1 MDKLED
7 GLCHSRTI
15 KSSQLILKRKKKLKT
30 KSTRNMHFFERKN
43 EFETLLSFFLI
54 DAGMPPFSLNK
65 FRDASKKKKKYLK
78 LLSSTSVAIF
88 KYNREYIKWIPSIQ
102 GGE

>member
-1 MDKLED
+1 
-7 GLCHSRTI
+7 
-15 KSSQLILKRKKKLKT
+15 
-30 KSTRNMHFFERKN
+30 MHFFERKN

>member
-1 MDKLED
+1 
-7 GLCHSRTI
+7 
-15 KSSQLILKRKKKLKT
+15 
-30 KSTRNMHFFERKN
+30 MHFFERKN

-102 GGE
+102 GGELNKNREEDEKDSMFYREMNLQWKSP